1 LVKPSLVFLAL
12 YIAETLLVSTFLV
25 ESTYL
30 RDRPEYSS
38 RDWVAVWGGSGREYA
53 RSLACS
59 EGCLFV
65 TGDTTSYGPGEENV
79 FLLKYSGDGQ
89 LIWNRTWGGDGFSMG
104 RAMVAS
110 GGTLY
115 ICGIR
120 SNENESNALLL
131 KYDDDG
137 ALIWSR
143 EWRGRTD
150 AIGRGV
156 AVDSSGSIYITG
168 YTRGNESKTWSFLLK
183 YKPDGSLIWA
193 RELNESDTET
203 GWAVSVD
210 DGIYLSCTTLRT
222 ETQSVSLG
230 ALPRTRMMLRKF
242 DFDGNLLWARSWGTG
257 LENFG
262 LAVTSSKDRIFQA
275 GFARLINGTAKFAL
289 LEYTS
294 NGDLLHAHLF
304 GDSFESYAWSVVVT
318 GPYVYVVGHEMSPS
332 FMDAKDAY
340 VAKLGAEGNMLW
352 ARTWGGFG
360 DDIARSVAV
369 EGDHVYVTGIT
380 YGVGEGGQV
389 FLLAYTSPN
398 PSVEPGFVIK
408 LASLGVG
415 IALLIFVAY
424 EGIRRNALRKAPDQ
438 KDVK

>member
-1 LVKPSLVFLAL
+1 MG
-12 YIAETLLVSTFLV
+12 
-25 ESTYL
+25 
-30 RDRPEYSS
+30 
-38 RDWVAVWGGSGREYA
+38 GGSGREYA

-59 EGCLFV
+59 EGYLYV

-104 RAMVAS
+104 RAIVAS
-110 GGTLY
+110 GGNVY

-120 SNENESNALLL
+120 SNGNESNALLL

-137 ALIWSR
+137 SLIWSR
-143 EWRGRTD
+143 EWRGRAD

-168 YTRGNESKTWSFLLK
+168 YMRGNESKTWSFLLK
-183 YKPDGSLIWA
+183 YEPDGSLVWA

-210 DGIYLSCTTLRT
+210 DGVYLSCTTGRT
-222 ETQSVSLG
+222 EIQSVSLG

-242 DFDGNLLWARSWGTG
+242 DFDGNPLWTRSWGTG

-262 LAVTSSKDRIFQA
+262 LAVSSSKDRIFQA
-275 GFARLINGTAKFAL
+275 GFARLVNGTAKFAL
-289 LEYTS
+289 LEYTVD
-294 NGDLLHAHLF
+294 GDLIHAHLF
-304 GDSFESYAWSVVVT
+304 GDSSESYAWGVAVT
-318 GPYVYVVGHEMSPS
+318 GSYVYVAGHEISPS

-340 VAKLGAEGNMLW
+340 FAKLDAEGNILW

-369 EGDHVYVTGIT
+369 DGDHVYVTGIT

-389 FLLAYTSPN
+389 FLLAYMSPN
-398 PSVEPGFVIK
+398 PSSETG
-408 LASLGVG
+408 LAIQLSSLGIG
-415 IALLIFVAY
+415 IALLMVVAY
-424 EGIRRNALRKAPDQ
+424 EGIRCITIGKAS
-438 KDVK
+438 

>member
-1 LVKPSLVFLAL
+1 MVKPALVFLAL
-12 YIAETLLVSTFLV
+12 YVAEILLVSTFLV

-38 RDWVAVWGGSGREYA
+38 RDWVAVWGGRGREYA
-53 RSLACS
+53 RSLAFS
-59 EGCLFV
+59 EGYLYV

-104 RAMVAS
+104 RAIVAS
-110 GGTLY
+110 EGTLY
-115 ICGIR
+115 ICGIG
-120 SNENESNALLL
+120 SNGNESNALLL

-137 ALIWSR
+137 TLIWSR
-143 EWRGRTD
+143 EWRGRAD

-168 YTRGNESKTWSFLLK
+168 YMKGNESKTWSFLLK
-183 YKPDGSLIWA
+183 YEPDGSLVWA

-210 DGIYLSCTTLRT
+210 DGVYLSCTTGRT
-222 ETQSVSLG
+222 EIQSVSLG

-242 DFDGNLLWARSWGTG
+242 DFDGNPLWTRSWGTG

-262 LAVTSSKDRIFQA
+262 LAVASSKDRIFQA
-275 GFARLINGTAKFAL
+275 GFARLVNGTAKFAL
-289 LEYTS
+289 LEYTLD
-294 NGDLLHAHLF
+294 GDLIHAHLF
-304 GDSFESYAWSVVVT
+304 GDSSESYVWGIVVT
-318 GPYVYVVGHEMSPS
+318 GSYVYVAGHEMSPS
-332 FMDAKDAY
+332 FMDAKNAY
-340 VAKLGAEGNMLW
+340 VAKLDAEGNLIW
-352 ARTWGGFG
+352 SRTWGGFG
-360 DDIARSVAV
+360 DDIARSVV
-369 EGDHVYVTGIT
+369 VDGDHIYVTGIT

-398 PSVEPGFVIK
+398 PSPETGLVIK
-408 LASLGVG
+408 LSSLGVG
-415 IALLIFVAY
+415 IALLIVVAY
-424 EGIRRNALRKAPDQ
+424 ESIRRITMGKAS
-438 KDVK
+438 

>member
-12 YIAETLLVSTFLV
+12 YVAEILLVSTFLV

-30 RDRPEYSS
+30 RHRPEYSS

-53 RSLACS
+53 RSLAFS
-59 EGCLFV
+59 EGYLYV

-104 RAMVAS
+104 RAIVAS
-110 GGTLY
+110 EGTLY
-115 ICGIR
+115 ICGIG
-120 SNENESNALLL
+120 SNGNESNALLL

-137 ALIWSR
+137 TLIWSR
-143 EWRGRTD
+143 EWRGRAD

-168 YTRGNESKTWSFLLK
+168 YMKGNESKTWSFLLK
-183 YKPDGSLIWA
+183 YEPDGSLVWA

-210 DGIYLSCTTLRT
+210 DGVYLSCTTGRT
-222 ETQSVSLG
+222 EIQSVSLG

-242 DFDGNLLWARSWGTG
+242 DFDGNPLWTRSWGTG

-262 LAVTSSKDRIFQA
+262 LAVASSKDRIFQA
-275 GFARLINGTAKFAL
+275 GFARLVNGTAKFAL
-289 LEYTS
+289 LEYTLD
-294 NGDLLHAHLF
+294 GDLIHAHLF
-304 GDSFESYAWSVVVT
+304 GDSSESYVWGIVVT
-318 GPYVYVVGHEMSPS
+318 GSYVYVAGHEMSPS
-332 FMDAKDAY
+332 FMDAKNAY
-340 VAKLGAEGNMLW
+340 VAKLDAEGNLIW
-352 ARTWGGFG
+352 SRTWGGFG
-360 DDIARSVAV
+360 DDIARSVV
-369 EGDHVYVTGIT
+369 VDGDHIYVTGIT

-398 PSVEPGFVIK
+398 PSPETGLVIK
-408 LASLGVG
+408 LSSLGVG
-415 IALLIFVAY
+415 IALLIVVAY
-424 EGIRRNALRKAPDQ
+424 ESIRRITMGKAS
-438 KDVK
+438 